1 MIDTNV
7 GSWIKIIDKETNK
20 ILIAGKISKRKDNAY
35 IGEDAHFQSLIQDF
49 KGVSIEDKWFFNECN
64 QRKFSI
70 EENNDHLIKEFD
82 INEIPLTYI
91 IKKVNEIAEDTD
103 YSGVD
108 IFREYDITELDEEVK
123 DLVYAL
129 NKIDGLKTVS
139 SCCGHGENPL
149 WIDIQ
154 FDNIKS
160 LSLLINLIWKRF
172 NYDFIISTDTGIVN
186 NHTDH
191 CILKL
196 YTTKI
201 GKEAYEAANKL
212 TKHLNVL
219 SSIAR

>member
-1 MIDTNV
+1 MINV
-7 GSWIKIIDKETNK
+7 DEWVKIVDNQTNK
-20 ILIAGKISKRKDNAY
+20 VIAAGKVTKRKDNY
-35 IGEDAHFQSLIQDF
+35 VDN
-49 KGVSIEDKWFFNECN
+49 GVKYSFNAIAFEDKWFFNE
-64 QRKFSI
+64 KYKEHFHI
-70 EENNDHLIKEFD
+70 EPNEEHLEIPYNENN
-82 INEIPLTYI
+82 IPDYY
-91 IKKVNEIAEDTD
+91 KVIAAKDVEYDD
-103 YSGVD
+103 KVD
-108 IFREYDITELDEEVK
+108 IYREYGIDELDEEVK

-139 SCCGHGENPL
+139 SCCGHGKKPL
-149 WIDIQ
+149 WVDIQ

-160 LSLLINLIWKRF
+160 LSLIINLIWKRF

-212 TKHLNVL
+212 TRHLNVL
-219 SSIAR
+219 SSMAR